1 MALGFLEIWLKLA
14 QLSNNQVRY
23 QRQQVGEC
31 TSTGK
36 RQYYSVKL
44 AMQVYDIFYVGTVS
58 YTAGG

>member
-1 MALGFLEIWLKLA
+1 MVKASTIVEQTGEESKTTG
-14 QLSNNQVRY
+14 
-23 QRQQVGEC
+23 GEC

-36 RQYYSVKL
+36 KQYYSGKL

>member
-1 MALGFLEIWLKLA
+1 MR
-14 QLSNNQVRY
+14 N

-36 RQYYSVKL
+36 KQYYSGKL